1 MNAPLPDVAL
11 LQRRLDDAEAERARL
26 TRLIRHLRAAIRG
39 IETGEQV
46 VELEDL
52 EVARAARRPP
62 LESVRLVD
70 DGFTTRLGA
79 GLPPGVPSP
88 AVVPP
93 VGFGAPAI
101 PSVDVG
107 ELRSMTPE
115 RLDQLP
121 FGVVTLDGGGRII
134 GYNDTESRLAGL
146 PRERVIGRSFF
157 GDVAPCARV
166 REFEG
171 RFRDYAEGRTRAG
184 VETFEF
190 VFHFQ
195 QGAQR
200 VLILFS
206 PGRYRGE
213 FLMSMLRR

>member
-1 MNAPLPDVAL
+1 MNARAPDIAL
-11 LQRRLDDAEAERARL
+11 LQRRLEEAETERARL
-26 TRLIRHLRAAIRG
+26 ARHIRNLRAVIRG
-39 IETGEQV
+39 LEAGEPVPDIEEI
-46 VELEDL
+46 ELPRPAA
-52 EVARAARRPP
+52 EV
-62 LESVRLVD
+62 LRLVD
-70 DGFTTRLGA
+70 GFGTRLGA
-79 GLPPGVPSP
+79 GLPPGVAAP
-88 AVVPP
+88 VPP
-93 VGFGAPAI
+93 PVAAALPAI

-107 ELRSMTPE
+107 ELRTMTPE

-121 FGVVTLDGGGRII
+121 FGVVTLDTAGRIV

-146 PRERVIGRSFF
+146 PRDRVLGRSFF

-190 VFHFQ
+190 VFNFQ
-195 QGAQR
+195 HGAQR

-206 PGRYRGE
+206 PGRWRGE
-213 FLMSMLRR
+213 FLMSMIRR